1 MGEGL
6 PVIKEGDQKRLE
18 GRYVGEEALKREKR
32 KLEQPAVAKPPLKEV
47 MDLAQLAA
55 EEEEKEKEKKR
66 QQEEVRRKAE

>member
-47 MDLAQLAA
+47 MDLA
-55 EEEEKEKEKKR
+55 
-66 QQEEVRRKAE
+66 